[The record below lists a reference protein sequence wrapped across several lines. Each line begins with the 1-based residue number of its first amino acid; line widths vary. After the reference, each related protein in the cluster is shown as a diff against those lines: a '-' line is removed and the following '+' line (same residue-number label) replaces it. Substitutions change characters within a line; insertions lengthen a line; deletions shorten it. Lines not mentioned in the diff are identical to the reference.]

1 MSLLLDKDRL
11 HRHTD
16 TLTTA
21 TQTERL
27 TTLCRMQGYLGYLGY
42 QQKTAEAYR

>member
-27 TTLCRMQGYLGYLGY
+27 TTLCRMQGYLGYGIPGLP
-42 QQKTAEAYR
+42 AEDS